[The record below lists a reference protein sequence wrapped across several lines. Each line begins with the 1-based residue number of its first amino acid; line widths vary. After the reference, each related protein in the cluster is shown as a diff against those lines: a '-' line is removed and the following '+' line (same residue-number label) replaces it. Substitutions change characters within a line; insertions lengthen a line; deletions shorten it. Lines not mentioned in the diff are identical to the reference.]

1 MASAGQ
7 RAAVPPD
14 LGPTIL
20 SAIVSV
26 EAMAESFGQI
36 GGALASR
43 SDRRAFKAA
52 RLAALT
58 LAKRLRDVNR
68 VLAGGGRR

>member
-1 MASAGQ
+1 
-7 RAAVPPD
+7 
-14 LGPTIL
+14 
-20 SAIVSV
+20 
-26 EAMAESFGQI
+26 MAESFRQI
-36 GGALASR
+36 QGALASR

-68 VLAGGGRR
+68 VLAGGRGR

>member
-1 MASAGQ
+1 MATAKEQ
-7 RAAVPPD
+7 LAAVPPD

-20 SAIVSV
+20 SAIVGV
-26 EAMAESFGQI
+26 EEMAESFGQI

-52 RLAALT
+52 KLAALT
-58 LAKRLRDVNR
+58 LAKRLRDVHR
-68 VLAGGGRR
+68 VLAGAKG